1 MISSKRNK
9 IGVVG
14 GGTAGIVSSLLLA
27 ERTDSEIH
35 LIERNDC
42 LGGLCRST
50 PSGFREDVHFDNG
63 SRFLVSSGI
72 EELDQ
77 ILTGGICSESLLTFE
92 KINSA
97 SYFSG
102 KLNAESSL
110 LDASALPKETYE
122 NGLRDFESAVRNQ
135 ANRGLG
141 DFDNLE
147 QQLRNEF
154 GQTFTEKIFAPII
167 RKFQRHELNELAQNA
182 HEMNGLRFVDCQ
194 SRSLFE
200 ELLANKGIKGPP
212 PKAKNDKKLSIFYPS
227 RGGTSHW
234 IGKLQDKLELAGVK
248 LSLGS
253 SLSKIVQ
260 LQNGPLEMT
269 FSGKSTDSFDQVIW
283 TGPRALLLKQMGLL
297 PEKKRPSF
305 RMASVKIAHLLL
317 DRPADHEIINFIV
330 HDHELLP
337 WRITCYGAIPG
348 LREDGLWPVTAEIL
362 SDSPSDKD
370 IPWERIVEELKVIG
384 VIAPDSK
391 LLERRP
397 QFIPNAFPPP
407 SLELR
412 KWQQVEKELSRDIP
426 ENISV
431 PNQIAATDCFRAK
444 VAPTTYRNTIDFIE
458 SILDDG

>member
-1 MISSKRNK
+1 
-9 IGVVG
+9 
-14 GGTAGIVSSLLLA
+14 
-27 ERTDSEIH
+27 
-35 LIERNDC
+35 
-42 LGGLCRST
+42 
-50 PSGFREDVHFDNG
+50 
-63 SRFLVSSGI
+63 
-72 EELDQ
+72 
-77 ILTGGICSESLLTFE
+77 
-92 KINSA
+92 
-97 SYFSG
+97 
-102 KLNAESSL
+102 
-110 LDASALPKETYE
+110 
-122 NGLRDFESAVRNQ
+122 
-135 ANRGLG
+135 
-141 DFDNLE
+141 
-147 QQLRNEF
+147 
-154 GQTFTEKIFAPII
+154 
-167 RKFQRHELNELAQNA
+167 
-182 HEMNGLRFVDCQ
+182 MNGLRFADRQ
-194 SRSLFE
+194 SRSLSA
-200 ELLANKGIKGPP
+200 ELLTSKGIKGPP
-212 PKAKNDKKLSIFYPS
+212 PQAKNGKKPSIFYPS
-227 RGGTSHW
+227 KGGASHW
-234 IGKLQDKLELAGVK
+234 IGKLQEKLELAGVK
-248 LSLGS
+248 LRLGASLGQ
-253 SLSKIVQ
+253 IVAHEKG
-260 LQNGPLEMT
+260 LIEMT
-269 FSGKSTDSFDQVIW
+269 FANGFADSFDQVIW

-412 KWQQVEKELSRDIP
+412 KWQQVEEELSSDLP
-426 ENISV
+426 QNISV